1 MFNPIQKIL
10 NTKFRNKL
18 ILMCIAAVVPMVM
31 AGIYLLYN
39 IVDVMRSNAAN
50 EAIFQADGLKTKLK
64 DTVVTVSNI
73 SGRITSSESLEEL
86 LNGDSEN
93 IGFLQE
99 RLISEYLDVYPQI
112 DSVTLYLNDEG
123 IDYPVPTE
131 EDTENEMTESS
142 ESVSDDEPAENKSG
156 SISSFRFADDD
167 ILSKYWYKEA
177 EENLN
182 NRWQIILNDNDE
194 YRLSLVTP
202 LLSGDR
208 FCGAMVI
215 SVDTDWISDMTEDI
229 GRGVVMC
236 ASKGYTFYSSVDGT
250 EAGTVIGA
258 GDEIPIGVS
267 DSQVLTDGKN
277 QLERKGYTVVSYFN
291 YENTYNRFYV
301 YVVKPRAIYNDSV
314 NNVVA
319 SYVWYVCL
327 CITLSVLITILFSSM
342 FSRRIQ
348 SLQDKMHSVADGN
361 FELTDDIKGNDEIY
375 DLYEDLKK
383 MVDSMQNLINA
394 AYKAKIQS
402 ESFKL
407 NQVEAEFKALASQI
421 NPHFLYNTLET
432 IRMKAYCNNDK
443 ETADLVKKLGKFMR
457 RCLEVKDGMVT
468 LESELEF
475 TKSYLELQAAR
486 FGDRVSYSIYCEV
499 DKKYMVLPLIIQPI
513 VENAFVHGIEGEK
526 ANGRITV
533 KVMYKGKNVEICVS
547 DNGQGISKAKLAE
560 LLEKLER
567 NDTSSGK
574 SIGLTNVNKRI
585 KMYHGEQYG
594 LSVKTAE
601 GKGTDISIILPRIV
615 DENVMKRLP
624 EKYSEISAKLSGER
638 PAAGVTPKFK

>member
-39 IVDVMRSNAAN
+39 IVDVMKSNAAN

-73 SGRITSSESLEEL
+73 SGRITSSESFLEL
-86 LNGDSEN
+86 LSGKTKDVGS
-93 IGFLQE
+93 LQE
-99 RLISEYLDVYPQI
+99 RLVSEYLDVYPQI
-112 DSVTLYLNDEG
+112 DSVVFYLTDED
-123 IDYPVPTE
+123 IDYPTPPKKT
-131 EDTENEMTESS
+131 DTENENEESS
-142 ESVSDDEPAENKSG
+142 SEENGGGEKEENVPAEEDTAEQ
-156 SISSFRFADDD
+156 SSFRFAAED
-167 ILSKYWYKEA
+167 IRSKYWYKEA
-177 EENLN
+177 EEYFE
-182 NRWQIILNDNDE
+182 NRWQITFNDDE
-194 YRLSLVTP
+194 EHRLSLVVP
-202 LLSGDR
+202 LISDR
-208 FCGAMVI
+208 KFCGTMVI
-215 SVDTDWISDMTEDI
+215 SASPDWISEMTGEV

-236 ASKGYTFYSSVDGT
+236 VSKGHTFYSSLDGINS
-250 EAGTVIGA
+250 GDVISAEG
-258 GDEIPIGVS
+258 EMLPMGVS
-267 DSQVLTDGKN
+267 GSEILSDGKN
-277 QLERKGYTVVSYFN
+277 QLEKKGYTAVSYFN

-301 YVVKPRAIYNDSV
+301 YVVKPHALYDSSV
-314 NNVVA
+314 NSVVA
-319 SYVWYVCL
+319 LYVWYICL
-327 CITLSVLITILFSSM
+327 CIILSVLITILFSSM

-348 SLQDKMHSVADGN
+348 SLKDKMHSVADGN
-361 FELTDDIKGNDEIY
+361 FELTDDIKGSDEIY

-383 MVDSMQNLINA
+383 MVDSMQNLIND
-394 AYKAKIQS
+394 AYKAKIQA

-499 DKKYMVLPLIIQPI
+499 DKRYMVLPLIIQPV
-513 VENAFVHGIEGEK
+513 VENAFVHGIEGAK
-526 ANGRITV
+526 SNGRITV
-533 KVMYKGKNVEICVS
+533 KVMYKGENVEIRVS
-547 DNGQGISKAKLAE
+547 DNGQGISKERLAE
-560 LLEKLER
+560 LLEKLKR

-594 LSVKTAE
+594 LSVKTAA
-601 GKGTDISIILPRIV
+601 GKGTDIIITLPRAV

-624 EKYSEISAKLSGER
+624 EKYSEISSKL
-638 PAAGVTPKFK
+638 K

>member
-18 ILMCIAAVVPMVM
+18 ILMCIAAIVPMVM

-73 SGRITSSESLEEL
+73 SGRITSSESLGEI
-86 LNGDSEN
+86 LNGSSEN

-99 RLISEYLDVYPQI
+99 RLVSEYLDVYPQI
-112 DSVTLYLNDEG
+112 DSVIFYLNIED
-123 IDYPVPTE
+123 IDYPVIE
-131 EDTENEMTESS
+131 EEEVTSENSINEDPENIGSVENEEAPAD
-142 ESVSDDEPAENKSG
+142 EKKQLSV
-156 SISSFRFADDD
+156 SSFRFADED
-167 ILSKYWYKEA
+167 IQSKYWYREA
-177 EENLN
+177 EENFE
-182 NRWQIILNDNDE
+182 NRWQLTVTDSNE
-194 YRLSLVTP
+194 HRLSLITP
-202 LLSGDR
+202 LSDGES
-208 FCGAMVI
+208 FCGVMVV
-215 SVDTDWISDMTEDI
+215 SVAPDWISGMTEDI
-229 GRGVVMC
+229 RRGVAMC
-236 ASKGYTFYSSVDGT
+236 VSKGYTFYSSVDGT
-250 EAGTVIGA
+250 ETGTVIGA
-258 GDEIPIGVS
+258 SDDMPMGIS
-267 DSQVLTDGKN
+267 DSEVLTDGKN
-277 QLERKGYTVVSYFN
+277 QLEKKGYTVVSYFN

-301 YVVKPRAIYNDSV
+301 YVVKPHAIYNESV
-314 NNVVA
+314 NSVIA
-319 SYVWYVCL
+319 SYVWYICL
-327 CITLSVLITILFSSM
+327 CIILSVLITILFSSM

-361 FELTDDIKGNDEIY
+361 FELTDDIKGSDEIY

-499 DKKYMVLPLIIQPI
+499 DKKYMVLPLIIQPV

-533 KVMYKGKNVEICVS
+533 KVMYKGENVEICVS

-594 LSVKTAE
+594 LSVKTLK

-624 EKYSEISAKLSGER
+624 EKYSEISAKL
-638 PAAGVTPKFK
+638 K

>member
-1 MFNPIQKIL
+1 MLSPIRKIL
-10 NTKFRNKL
+10 DTKFRNKL
-18 ILMCIAAVVPMVM
+18 ILMCIAAIVPMLM

-39 IVDVMRSNAAN
+39 IIDVMRGNAAN

-64 DTVVTVSNI
+64 DTVVTLSNI
-73 SGRITSSESLEEL
+73 SGRITSSESMELL
-86 LNGDSEN
+86 LNGGAEDV
-93 IGFLQE
+93 GLLQE
-99 RLISEYLDVYPQI
+99 RLDSEYLDVYPQI
-112 DSVTLYLNDEG
+112 DSVAFYLINED
-123 IDYPVPTE
+123 IDYPVLPEKE
-131 EDTENEMTESS
+131 EEPSENKVDKDPENIGGEESA
-142 ESVSDDEPAENKSG
+142 ESVRGENKQRYA
-156 SISSFRFADDD
+156 SSFRFADEN
-167 ILSKYWYKEA
+167 IRSKYWYKEA
-177 EENLN
+177 EENLD
-182 NRWQIILNDNDE
+182 NRWQLTVNNDNE

-202 LLSGDR
+202 LFTEGR
-208 FCGAMVI
+208 FCGVMLI
-215 SVDTDWISDMTEDI
+215 SAAPDWISEMTEEI
-229 GRGVVMC
+229 SRGVVMSV
-236 ASKGYTFYSSVDGT
+236 SKGYTFYSSADGILL
-250 EAGTVIGA
+250 GDVISSF
-258 GDEIPIGVS
+258 DEMPMGISGSEILS
-267 DSQVLTDGKN
+267 EGKSSI
-277 QLERKGYTVVSYFN
+277 EKMGYTAVSYFN

-301 YVVKPRAIYNDSV
+301 YVIKPHALYDDSI

-319 SYVWYVCL
+319 LYVWYICL
-327 CITLSVLITILFSSM
+327 CIILSVLIAVLFSSM

-348 SLQDKMHSVADGN
+348 SLKDKMHSVADGN

-383 MVDSMQNLINA
+383 MVDSMQNLIND

-499 DKKYMVLPLIIQPI
+499 DRKYMILPLIIQPV
-513 VENAFVHGIEGEK
+513 VENAFVHGIEGAK
-526 ANGRITV
+526 SKGRITV
-533 KVMYKGKNVEICVS
+533 KVMYKDGDVVICVS
-547 DNGQGISKAKLAE
+547 DNGQGISKERLAE
-560 LLEKLER
+560 LLEKLKR

-585 KMYHGEQYG
+585 KMYHGERYG
-594 LSVKTAE
+594 LSVKTAA
-601 GKGTDISIILPRIV
+601 GNGTDIIITLPRVV

-624 EKYSEISAKLSGER
+624 EKYSEISSKL
-638 PAAGVTPKFK
+638 K

>member
-18 ILMCIAAVVPMVM
+18 ILMCIAAIVPMLM

-73 SGRITSSESLEEL
+73 SGRITSSESLAEL
-86 LNGDSEN
+86 LNGNSEN
-93 IGFLQE
+93 ISFLQE
-99 RLISEYLDVYPQI
+99 RLVLEYLDVYPQI
-112 DSVTLYLNDEG
+112 DRVVFYLNNENISYPLPEEKEEEQSENDVDE
-123 IDYPVPTE
+123 DP
-131 EDTENEMTESS
+131 EN
-142 ESVSDDEPAENKSG
+142 
-156 SISSFRFADDD
+156 ISSGETGENAADEKTEGYVSIFRFADED
-167 ILSKYWYKEA
+167 IQSKYWYKEA

-182 NRWQIILNDNDE
+182 NRWQLAANDSDE

-202 LLSGDR
+202 LSVGES
-208 FCGAMVI
+208 FCGVMVI
-215 SVDTDWISDMTEDI
+215 SVAPEWISDMTEDI
-229 GRGVVMC
+229 SRGVAMC
-236 ASKGYTFYSSVDGT
+236 VSKGYTFYSSVDGT
-250 EAGTVIGA
+250 EVGTVIGTS
-258 GDEIPIGVS
+258 DEMPMGVS
-267 DSQVLTDGKN
+267 GSEVLTDGKN

-301 YVVKPRAIYNDSV
+301 YIVKPPAIYNESINSV
-314 NNVVA
+314 IA
-319 SYVWYVCL
+319 SYVWYICL
-327 CITLSVLITILFSSM
+327 CIILSVLITILFSSM

-348 SLQDKMHSVADGN
+348 SLKDKMHSVADGN
-361 FELTDDIKGNDEIY
+361 FELTDDIKGSDEIY

-383 MVDSMQNLINA
+383 MVDSMQNLIND
-394 AYKAKIQS
+394 AYKSKIQS

-499 DKKYMVLPLIIQPI
+499 DKKYMVLPLIIQPV

-533 KVMYKGKNVEICVS
+533 KVMYKGENVEICVS

-594 LSVKTAE
+594 LSVKTAA

-624 EKYSEISAKLSGER
+624 EKYSEISAKL
-638 PAAGVTPKFK
+638 K